1 MRIECQRSTPV
12 YFALRSRPI
21 VYSSEPCMNYWID
34 WVYSLSDQS
43 FSFIYLQGQIDS
55 NSSSLDENLVYCPWL
70 VLTGF
75 PQTVDSTLFK
85 NSNVLV
91 YILDQWIRRKWQYI
105 GWEKR
110 KRRFVLL
117 SHWLRVRASPRSHN
131 PYLDPLYMGS
141 SPLRPARGRFF
152 YLGSL
157 SGLQV
162 NW

>member
-1 MRIECQRSTPV
+1 
-12 YFALRSRPI
+12 
-21 VYSSEPCMNYWID
+21 MNYWID

-131 PYLDPLYMGS
+131 HDLPLI
-141 SPLRPARGRFF
+141 AEF
-152 YLGSL
+152 YPTQTCQKAGFLFKCPVPTVLLKGE
-157 SGLQV
+157 
-162 NW
+162 NIIRIREFRRAN